1 MEEAKQLGR
10 DLADRACSLIREG
23 GGSAADIATLFCV
36 EAARRIRQM
45 EAEGMSGDAIADW
58 TEAADD
64 AYRERLDEL
73 TVTPTQQ

>member
-10 DLADRACSLIREG
+10 TLADRACSLREK

-36 EAARRIRQM
+36 EVARRVRQM

-73 TVTPTQQ
+73 TVTPTKQ